1 MTSANATSAPL
12 PLSENSVYP
21 RTEAIFI
28 SKGGKQLH
36 VPKYRLLQNKTKP
49 QTRSWPWLLGI
60 GREVYFP
67 VTSWWKIIMASLNQC
82 FQVKVS
88 SPLV

>member
-1 MTSANATSAPL
+1 MKSLQRLVWCLSLTSANATSAPL

-49 QTRSWPWLLGI
+49 QKSKDNNTQKQKT
-60 GREVYFP
+60 E
-67 VTSWWKIIMASLNQC
+67 KQN
-82 FQVKVS
+82 KN
-88 SPLV
+88 